1 MDISQKHNGKPRL
14 SMIAAGL
21 LACLGA
27 TEASADLSV
36 FGGGGWSGPRGDS
49 AAYVANGLTGH
60 AGLEV
65 EMGQNLSFALAG
77 AYTGFGAKSGKLKS
91 DLGLPPTDPL
101 DAHTSIIEVSLT
113 PKLYVTK
120 RDIAAYVAFGG
131 GPRWITHTT
140 KASVTGMETTRDEQ
154 AWGVVAGFG
163 LDLAMEGFRVGFA
176 PTYHR
181 INAERRPIEYM
192 TFVFYLKL

>member
-1 MDISQKHNGKPRL
+1 MENSRKLNSKLRVGVIG
-14 SMIAAGL
+14 AGL
-21 LACLGA
+21 LVCLGVM
-27 TEASADLSV
+27 EAQADLSV

-49 AAYVANGLTGH
+49 TAYVANGLTGH

-101 DAHTSIIEVSLT
+101 DAHTSIIDVSLT

-120 RDIAAYVAFGG
+120 RDIAAYVTFGG

-140 KASVTGMETTRDEQ
+140 KAATTGTETTRDEQ